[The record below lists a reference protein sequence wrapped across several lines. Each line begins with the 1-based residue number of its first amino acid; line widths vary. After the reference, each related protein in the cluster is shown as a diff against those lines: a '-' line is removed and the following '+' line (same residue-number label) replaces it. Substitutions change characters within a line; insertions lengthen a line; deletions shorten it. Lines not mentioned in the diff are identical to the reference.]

1 MENKTKSLVALWLAD
16 VFKRDDTGKIKVYEQ
31 AYRQA
36 WGKPPKPPGEDL
48 SENAYHDKENGKDGN
63 QAAE

>member
-16 VFKRDDTGKIKVYEQ
+16 VFRRDDNGKIEVYTQ

-36 WGKPPKPPGEDL
+36 WGKPPKPPGDDFKVE
-48 SENAYHDKENGKDGN
+48 AYQDKENGEDGN
-63 QAAE
+63 HGTK